1 VFLVLDVSA
10 SMGEEHR
17 KLAKSF
23 FFWAVQGL
31 RRQYRHLEVV
41 FIAHTTEAWE
51 FAEEEFFRVTG
62 SGGTFMSTALTLMRG
77 IVDTRYS
84 PSQYNL
90 YLFYASDGENSPSD
104 SGAAD
109 AALKGLLDDLQ
120 FCGFLE
126 VGSSGE
132 GGPSSD
138 VGKLFLQLAGDGHP
152 TAAYRAAK
160 ADDIW
165 GAVRHF
171 FGQQQAA

>member
-1 VFLVLDVSA
+1 MRIAPSRFVMRPMATVCCPWLTRSRCPAIQRSSSSA
-10 SMGEEHR
+10 
-17 KLAKSF
+17 LARSV
-23 FFWAVQGL
+23 AD
-31 RRQYRHLEVV
+31 E
-41 FIAHTTEAWE
+41 
-51 FAEEEFFRVTG
+51 
-62 SGGTFMSTALTLMRG
+62 
-77 IVDTRYS
+77 RYS

-104 SGAAD
+104 SAATD
-109 AALKGLLDDLQ
+109 VALKELLGDLQ
-120 FCGFLE
+120 YCGFLE
-126 VGSSGE
+126 VGSGGE

-138 VGKLFLQLAGDGHP
+138 IGKLFLQLAADGQP

>member
-1 VFLVLDVSA
+1 
-10 SMGEEHR
+10 MGEEHR
-17 KLAKSF
+17 KLAKTF

-41 FIAHTTEAWE
+41 FLAHTTEAWE
-51 FAEEEFFRVTG
+51 FPEEEFFQVTG
-62 SGGTFMSTALTLMRG
+62 SGGTFMSSALTLARG
-77 IVDTRYS
+77 IVDERFS

-104 SGAAD
+104 RAATD
-109 AALKGLLDDLQ
+109 TGLAALLPDLRY
-120 FCGFLE
+120 CGFLE

-138 VGKLFLQLAGDGHP
+138 IGKLFLQLAADGQR

-160 ADDIW
+160 SDDIW

-171 FGQQQAA
+171 FGQEQAA